1 MKPGLILF
9 LLLFGCE
16 ALFAQ
21 KDVTNYRRM
30 LEARSQIQ
38 GVAYDIQVADGRLS
52 VERQQLLLPKRRY
65 LKKVGRDIEMAGL
78 ILDGNQVID
87 YHTDTVYMLTTL
99 YLPTGTSSLTIK
111 TRKGAFQ
118 FIKSEDDY
126 ILKSL
131 NEYLESFPADL
142 RSSESLF
149 YETAFCWDMQPLIH
163 LIEHS
168 GAISDPDYV
177 MSLNRIVLHDN
188 QVVYKD
194 VIRFPPALRW
204 HF

>member
-65 LKKVGRDIEMAGL
+65 LKKV
-78 ILDGNQVID
+78 
-87 YHTDTVYMLTTL
+87 
-99 YLPTGTSSLTIK
+99 
-111 TRKGAFQ
+111 
-118 FIKSEDDY
+118 
-126 ILKSL
+126 
-131 NEYLESFPADL
+131 
-142 RSSESLF
+142 
-149 YETAFCWDMQPLIH
+149 
-163 LIEHS
+163 
-168 GAISDPDYV
+168 
-177 MSLNRIVLHDN
+177 
-188 QVVYKD
+188 
-194 VIRFPPALRW
+194 
-204 HF
+204 